1 MVSTLKLTKIQIPN
15 SDSDVLS
22 FNSST
27 GIMTFHKD
35 IKGENTNTTNLQQGL
50 CKSWVFFDGSE
61 SPLTNN
67 DSFNVSSLVDNGTG
81 NYDKVF
87 TNNMN
92 SGNFSV
98 SGTGADIIPISNN
111 RDRNFEAVAENT
123 TQVQINFFLS
133 GQQDM
138 NFVSCQSFGDLA

>member
-35 IKGENTNTTNLQQGL
+35 IKGEGTATTNIQQGL
-50 CKSWVFFDGSE
+50 CKSWVNFDGSE
-61 SPLTNN
+61 SPLTNR

-81 NYDKVF
+81 NYDQVY
-87 TNNMN
+87 TNNMSSAN
-92 SGNFSV
+92 YSV
-98 SGTGADIIPISNN
+98 SGAIADNSPIASN
-111 RDRNFEAVAENT
+111 RDRYFMAVSEST
-123 TQVQINFFLS
+123 SQINLNAF
-133 GQQDM
+133 GQADM
-138 NFVSCQSFGDLA
+138 NFVYGQAFGDLA